1 MDINKNNETKKDNE
15 TKQQKNET
23 KPKQQNNNVV
33 VKKELNYDRIKKI
46 LKNSKNSK
54 KDLKE
59 GNLKII
65 KIIISQFHH
74 KIKRT
79 SQTIFDLLI

>member
-15 TKQQKNET
+15 T
-23 KPKQQNNNVV
+23 KQQNNNVV

-46 LKNSKNSK
+46 LKKSKNSK

-65 KIIISQFHH
+65 KIIISQFRH